1 MSVRIGWLLVLF
13 LVYPVITYGYPEKS
27 IRIVV
32 GFPPGGGADLV
43 ARLIAQKLQQAWG
56 QPVLVDNRAGA
67 GGNLGTEI
75 VAKSNPDGYTLVLSS
90 PGPIAV
96 NPSLM
101 PNMPYNPRKDFAPVT
116 LAAFGP
122 NVLVVPP
129 ALPAT
134 GVKEL
139 IALARTSANRLNYGS
154 SGPGSTPHLSAELF
168 KMMAKVDLVH
178 VPFKGASPAV
188 VDLVAGRLDL
198 MFVDM
203 GSVLSQVQAQ
213 RLRALAVTS
222 SGRSSV
228 LPDVPTVNET
238 GLPGYEAV
246 VWWGLLAPAG
256 TPTAVIDKL
265 HRAVVDILRMS
276 EIRSRLIAAQGA
288 EVVGNTPKQF
298 ADFIQS
304 ETIKWAAVI
313 KTAGIKLD

>member
-1 MSVRIGWLLVLF
+1 MSVRIGWLMALF
-13 LVYPVITYGYPEKS
+13 LVYPAITYGYPEKS

-168 KMMAKVDLVH
+168 KMMAKVDAVH

-188 VDLVAGRLDL
+188 VDIVAGRIDL
-198 MFVDM
+198 LFVDM

-228 LPDVPTVNET
+228 LPDVPTVSEA

-265 HRAVVDILRMS
+265 HQAVVDILRMS

-288 EVVGNTPKQF
+288 EVVGNTPKEF
-298 ADFIQS
+298 ADFIQN
-304 ETIKWAAVI
+304 ETIKWATVI
-313 KTAGIKLD
+313 KSAGIKLD

>member
-1 MSVRIGWLLVLF
+1 MNLRIGWLLVLF

-188 VDLVAGRLDL
+188 VDLVAGRIDL
-198 MFVDM
+198 LFVDM

-265 HRAVVDILRMS
+265 HQAVVGILRMS

-288 EVVGNTPKQF
+288 EVVGNTPKEF
-298 ADFIQS
+298 ADFIQN

-313 KTAGIKLD
+313 KAAGIKLD

>member
-1 MSVRIGWLLVLF
+1 MSLRIGWLFVLF

-43 ARLIAQKLQQAWG
+43 ARLIAQKLQEAWG
-56 QPVLVDNRAGA
+56 QAVLVDNRAGA
-67 GGNLGTEI
+67 GGNLGTDI

-101 PNMPYNPRKDFAPVT
+101 PNMPYNPRRDLAPVT

-168 KMMAKVDLVH
+168 KMMAKVDAVH

-188 VDLVAGRLDL
+188 VDLVAGRIDL
-198 MFVDM
+198 LFVDM
-203 GSVLSQVQAQ
+203 GSVLSHVHAQ
-213 RLRALAVTS
+213 RMRALAVTS

-228 LPDVPTVNET
+228 LPDVPTVSEA

-256 TPTAVIDKL
+256 TPSAVIDKL
-265 HRAVVDILRMS
+265 HQAVVDILRMS

-288 EVVGNTPKQF
+288 EVVGNTPKEF

-304 ETIKWAAVI
+304 ETIKWATVI
-313 KTAGIKLD
+313 KAAGIKLD

>member
-1 MSVRIGWLLVLF
+1 M
-13 LVYPVITYGYPEKS
+13 
-27 IRIVV
+27 
-32 GFPPGGGADLV
+32 
-43 ARLIAQKLQQAWG
+43 
-56 QPVLVDNRAGA
+56 
-67 GGNLGTEI
+67 
-75 VAKSNPDGYTLVLSS
+75 
-90 PGPIAV
+90 
-96 NPSLM
+96 
-101 PNMPYNPRKDFAPVT
+101 
-116 LAAFGP
+116 
-122 NVLVVPP
+122 VPP